1 MSPNY
6 RTIKAFPLS
15 TQASFEAD
23 CLWKETAGE
32 YPRVREKRKG
42 EQNVK
47 TAQLKSSKKSVAI
60 WGVTASLLLVATI
73 LPAANALE
81 ISLPSVVEV
90 EAISS
95 SAIIE
100 NSDATASLLAD
111 EDLAAT
117 ASGAIFSSDLAL
129 VSSVSRQVELAR
141 SPLGAKKVAK
151 SILLNEYGFS
161 EKEYKCLNSLWTKE
175 SNWNYKARN
184 KNSGAHGIPQALP
197 ASKMNVVSTDWRTNP
212 VTQIRWGLRYISIR
226 YETPCK
232 ALAKHKRSN
241 YY

>member
-1 MSPNY
+1 MKSA
-6 RTIKAFPLS
+6 I
-15 TQASFEAD
+15 
-23 CLWKETAGE
+23 
-32 YPRVREKRKG
+32 V
-42 EQNVK
+42 
-47 TAQLKSSKKSVAI
+47 KSSKKSVAI
-60 WGVTASLLLVATI
+60 WGVGASLLLVATI
-73 LPAANALE
+73 LPAASALE
-81 ISLPSVVEV
+81 IAVPSTVEQDSPKSAAILEPDEASVSLFAE
-90 EAISS
+90 
-95 SAIIE
+95 
-100 NSDATASLLAD
+100 D
-111 EDLAAT
+111 DLAAT

-141 SPLGAKKVAK
+141 TPLGAKKVAK

-184 KNSGAHGIPQALP
+184 KSSGAHGIPQALP

-232 ALAKHKRSN
+232 ALAKHNRSR

>member
-1 MSPNY
+1 MKS
-6 RTIKAFPLS
+6 AL
-15 TQASFEAD
+15 
-23 CLWKETAGE
+23 
-32 YPRVREKRKG
+32 
-42 EQNVK
+42 
-47 TAQLKSSKKSVAI
+47 LKSSKKSVAI
-60 WGVTASLLLVATI
+60 WGVSASLLLVATI
-73 LPAANALE
+73 LPAASALE
-81 ISLPSVVEV
+81 TTLPSTLEQDSTKSAGVVEPDQAAV
-90 EAISS
+90 
-95 SAIIE
+95 
-100 NSDATASLLAD
+100 SLLAED
-111 EDLAAT
+111 DLAAT

-141 SPLGAKKVAK
+141 TPLGAKKVAK

-175 SNWNYKARN
+175 SNWNYKSRN
-184 KNSGAHGIPQALP
+184 KKSGAHGIPQALP

-241 YY
+241 WY

>member
-1 MSPNY
+1 M
-6 RTIKAFPLS
+6 
-15 TQASFEAD
+15 
-23 CLWKETAGE
+23 
-32 YPRVREKRKG
+32 
-42 EQNVK
+42 K
-47 TAQLKSSKKSVAI
+47 TAVLKSSKKSVAI

-81 ISLPSVVEV
+81 MAAPSLVEI
-90 EAISS
+90 ETAQS
-95 SAIIE
+95 SAIVE
-100 NSDATASLLAD
+100 PTDSTAALLAED
-111 EDLAAT
+111 DLAAT

-141 SPLGAKKVAK
+141 TPMGAKKVAK

-175 SNWNYKARN
+175 SHWNYKARN
-184 KNSGAHGIPQALP
+184 KSSGAHGIPQALP
-197 ASKMNVVSTDWRTNP
+197 ASKMNVISTDWRTNP

>member
-1 MSPNY
+1 MKSA
-6 RTIKAFPLS
+6 I
-15 TQASFEAD
+15 
-23 CLWKETAGE
+23 
-32 YPRVREKRKG
+32 V
-42 EQNVK
+42 
-47 TAQLKSSKKSVAI
+47 KSSKKSVAI
-60 WGVTASLLLVATI
+60 WGVSASLLLVATI
-73 LPAANALE
+73 LPAASALE
-81 ISLPSVVEV
+81 TSLPSTLEQDSTRT
-90 EAISS
+90 A
-95 SAIIE
+95 AIIE
-100 NSDATASLLAD
+100 PDEASVSLFAED
-111 EDLAAT
+111 DLAAT

-141 SPLGAKKVAK
+141 TPVGAKKVAK

-175 SNWNYKARN
+175 SHWNYKARN
-184 KNSGAHGIPQALP
+184 KSSGAHGIAQALP

>member
-1 MSPNY
+1 MKS
-6 RTIKAFPLS
+6 AL
-15 TQASFEAD
+15 
-23 CLWKETAGE
+23 
-32 YPRVREKRKG
+32 
-42 EQNVK
+42 
-47 TAQLKSSKKSVAI
+47 LKSSKKSVAI
-60 WGVTASLLLVATI
+60 WVVSASLLLVATI
-73 LPAANALE
+73 LPAASALE
-81 ISLPSVVEV
+81 ISVPSTLEQDSPKSAAILEPD
-90 EAISS
+90 EASV
-95 SAIIE
+95 
-100 NSDATASLLAD
+100 SLFAED
-111 EDLAAT
+111 DLAAT

-141 SPLGAKKVAK
+141 TPLGAKKVAK

>member
-1 MSPNY
+1 MKS
-6 RTIKAFPLS
+6 AL
-15 TQASFEAD
+15 
-23 CLWKETAGE
+23 
-32 YPRVREKRKG
+32 
-42 EQNVK
+42 
-47 TAQLKSSKKSVAI
+47 LKSSKKSVAI
-60 WGVTASLLLVATI
+60 WGVSASLLLVAII
-73 LPAANALE
+73 LPAASALE
-81 ISLPSVVEV
+81 TTLPSTLEQDSTKSAAVVEPDQAAV
-90 EAISS
+90 
-95 SAIIE
+95 
-100 NSDATASLLAD
+100 SLLAED
-111 EDLAAT
+111 DLAAT

-141 SPLGAKKVAK
+141 TPLGAKKVAK

-161 EKEYKCLNSLWTKE
+161 EKEYKCLNRLWTKE

-184 KNSGAHGIPQALP
+184 KNSGAHGIAQALP

>member
-1 MSPNY
+1 M
-6 RTIKAFPLS
+6 
-15 TQASFEAD
+15 E
-23 CLWKETAGE
+23 
-32 YPRVREKRKG
+32 G
-42 EQNVK
+42 EQTVK
-47 TAQLKSSKKSVAI
+47 TAMIKSSKKLVAI
-60 WGVTASLLLVATI
+60 WGVTTSVLLVATI
-73 LPAANALE
+73 LPAASALE
-81 ISLPSVVEV
+81 TALPSMIEI
-90 EAISS
+90 EAAAS
-95 SAIIE
+95 SAIVDPAD
-100 NSDATASLLAD
+100 STAALLA
-111 EDLAAT
+111 EDDLSAT

-141 SPLGAKKVAK
+141 TPLGAKKVAK
-151 SILLNEYGFS
+151 SILLDEYGLS

>member
-1 MSPNY
+1 MKS
-6 RTIKAFPLS
+6 AL
-15 TQASFEAD
+15 
-23 CLWKETAGE
+23 
-32 YPRVREKRKG
+32 
-42 EQNVK
+42 
-47 TAQLKSSKKSVAI
+47 LKSSKKSVAI
-60 WGVTASLLLVATI
+60 WGVSASLLLVATL

-81 ISLPSVVEV
+81 ISVPSTLEQDSPQS
-90 EAISS
+90 A
-95 SAIIE
+95 AIIE
-100 NSDATASLLAD
+100 SDEASVSLFAED
-111 EDLAAT
+111 DLAAT

-129 VSSVSRQVELAR
+129 VSSVSRQVEMAR
-141 SPLGAKKVAK
+141 TPLGAKKVAK

-175 SNWNYKARN
+175 SHWNYKARN
-184 KNSGAHGIPQALP
+184 KSSGAHGIAQALP

>member
-1 MSPNY
+1 M
-6 RTIKAFPLS
+6 
-15 TQASFEAD
+15 E
-23 CLWKETAGE
+23 
-32 YPRVREKRKG
+32 G

-47 TAQLKSSKKSVAI
+47 TAVLKSSKKSVAI

-81 ISLPSVVEV
+81 MEAPSLVEI
-90 EAISS
+90 ETAAS
-95 SAIIE
+95 SAIVE
-100 NSDATASLLAD
+100 PTDSTAALLAED
-111 EDLAAT
+111 DLAAT

-141 SPLGAKKVAK
+141 TPMGAKKVAK

-175 SNWNYKARN
+175 SHWNYKARN
-184 KNSGAHGIPQALP
+184 KSSGAHGIPQALP
-197 ASKMNVVSTDWRTNP
+197 ASKMNVISTDWRTNP

>member
-1 MSPNY
+1 M
-6 RTIKAFPLS
+6 
-15 TQASFEAD
+15 E
-23 CLWKETAGE
+23 
-32 YPRVREKRKG
+32 G

-47 TAQLKSSKKSVAI
+47 TASLKSSKKSVAI
-60 WGVTASLLLVATI
+60 WGATAALLLVATI

-81 ISLPSVVEV
+81 IATPSEV
-90 EAISS
+90 ELDVTKS

-100 NSDATASLLAD
+100 PTETVAQLFN
-111 EDLAAT
+111 EDDLSAI
-117 ASGAIFSSDLAL
+117 ASGAIFSSEMAL
-129 VSSVSRQVELAR
+129 VSTVSRQVELAR
-141 SPLGAKKVAK
+141 TPIGAKKVAK
-151 SILLNEYGFS
+151 SILLNEYGFT
-161 EKEYKCLNSLWTKE
+161 EKEYKCLNILWTKE
-175 SNWNYKARN
+175 SHWNYKARN
-184 KNSGAHGIPQALP
+184 KRSGAHGIAQALP

>member
-1 MSPNY
+1 M
-6 RTIKAFPLS
+6 
-15 TQASFEAD
+15 E
-23 CLWKETAGE
+23 
-32 YPRVREKRKG
+32 G
-42 EQNVK
+42 EQIVK
-47 TAQLKSSKKSVAI
+47 SALLKSSKKSVAI
-60 WGVTASLLLVATI
+60 WGVSASLLLVATI

-81 ISLPSVVEV
+81 ISAPSTLQQDSPQS
-90 EAISS
+90 A
-95 SAIIE
+95 AIIE
-100 NSDATASLLAD
+100 SDEASVSLFAED
-111 EDLAAT
+111 DLAAT

-141 SPLGAKKVAK
+141 TPLGAKKVAK

-161 EKEYKCLNSLWTKE
+161 EKEYKCLNRLWTKE
-175 SNWNYKARN
+175 SHWNYKARN
-184 KNSGAHGIPQALP
+184 KSSGAHGIAQALP